1 MRLKTTSEAKTIIIL
16 LYCEEGE
23 EERDEQQREVWI
35 LVSELAGSFTH
46 DKPPAPL
53 QGSPPFFM
61 LTKNDTKKVLLSHV
75 TLLLWPQQVIAG
87 QTMKD

>member
-1 MRLKTTSEAKTIIIL
+1 

-53 QGSPPFFM
+53 QGSPPTFFM
-61 LTKNDTKKVLLSHV
+61 PTKNDTKKVLLSHV
-75 TLLLWPQQVIAG
+75 TLLLWPQQMIAG